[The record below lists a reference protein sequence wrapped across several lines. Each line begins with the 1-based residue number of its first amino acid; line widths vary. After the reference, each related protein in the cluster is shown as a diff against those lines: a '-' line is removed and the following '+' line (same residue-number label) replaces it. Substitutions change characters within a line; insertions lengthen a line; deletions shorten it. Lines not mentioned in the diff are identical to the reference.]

1 MKIRYILIAVIA
13 VVLFNNVS
21 TAMRRS
27 DFQHCRVTSHMTVAE
42 CEQATGYTVAK

>member
-1 MKIRYILIAVIA
+1 MKIRYILIAIIA

-27 DFQHCRVTSHMTVAE
+27 DFQHCKVTTHHSIQE
-42 CEQATGYTVAK
+42 CKDLTGYTPE

>member
-21 TAMRRS
+21 TALKRS
-27 DFQHCRVTSHMTVAE
+27 DYHHCMVTSHMSSVE
-42 CEQATGYTVAK
+42 CQEVTGYTVDK

>member
-21 TAMRRS
+21 TALKRS
-27 DFQHCRVTSHMTVAE
+27 DYHHCRVTSHMTVQE
-42 CEQATGYTVAK
+42 CQEVTGYTVAK

>member
-1 MKIRYILIAVIA
+1 MKIRYILIAIIA

-27 DFQHCRVTSHMTVAE
+27 DFHHCRVTSHMTINE
-42 CEQATGYTVAK
+42 CQEATGYKGE

>member
-21 TAMRRS
+21 TALKRS
-27 DFQHCRVTSHMTVAE
+27 DYNHCRVTSHMTVQE
-42 CEQATGYTVAK
+42 CQEVTGYTVDK